1 MSALI
6 ALLIILIALFFVW
19 RVVTLMGRYAPEGE
33 PGAPAGGDTGVLEP
47 RPKRPPAL
55 AGAVA
60 LEEPD
65 EE

>member
-47 RPKRPPAL
+47 RLP
-55 AGAVA
+55 
-60 LEEPD
+60 
-65 EE
+65 